1 MKRFKEYFS
10 VFAELAKETAGH
22 IRSAFQT
29 RNTPYKLERKIDHIV
44 ITGYKSALL
53 PKALIP
59 GELLGLPVRTI
70 GARAFLQCPFLEEV
84 HMEDGVET
92 IEPNAFSSCDH
103 LTKVFMSD
111 SVRTIGRNVFFE
123 CENLYCV
130 ELSAALREID
140 NRAFFG
146 CKGLRDI
153 KIPDGVESIGDQA
166 FYGCTKL
173 KSIHL
178 PLALRHLPR
187 SAFDG
192 CTALEHIYLE
202 RGSYADQI
210 LSESPHFSK
219 KLRYIPRI

>member
-1 MKRFKEYFS
+1 MKTIIKIFCLLLCLS
-10 VFAELAKETAGH
+10 MIVGVFASCASKTPEAETE
-22 IRSAFQT
+22 T
-29 RNTPYKLERKIDHIV
+29 
-44 ITGYKSALL
+44 
-53 PKALIP
+53 PKAEEKKEEKEEKQEEEPKGLKYT
-59 GELLGLPVRTI
+59 LLSDGSY
-70 GARAFLQCPFLEEV
+70 EV
-84 HMEDGVET
+84 SVGTEIAAQT
-92 IEPNAFSSCDH
+92 IEIPATYQ
-103 LTKVFMSD
+103 TKKVTS
-111 SVRTIGRNVFFE
+111 I
-123 CENLYCV
+123 
-130 ELSAALREID
+130 A
-140 NRAFFG
+140 
-146 CKGLRDI
+146 
-153 KIPDGVESIGDQA
+153 ESA